1 MQPDYKRSRFS
12 RPMPFCPP
20 SPLFAP
26 IGPEDSIGFLRQVFI
41 LFDTLDSDV
50 NHFLKN
56 SWITKPTALR
66 HVRPE

>member
-1 MQPDYKRSRFS
+1 MHPDYKRSRFS
-12 RPMPFCPP
+12 RPMQFRLP
-20 SPLFAP
+20 SPLFVL
-26 IGPEDSIGFLRQVFI
+26 IGPEDSIGFLRQISI

-50 NHFLKN
+50 NHFLEN